1 MKEAEARLK
10 HGVALLAEGVDRNLR
25 VDADADAPHASP
37 SSRRAW
43 IEIGNPLPKRGPAL
57 VALLAEG
64 VDRNF
69 YLLHPAGATAVALLA
84 EGVDRNNFCLMAEIT
99 EPTVALLAEGVD
111 RNTHESA
118 LRWADVVALLAEGVD
133 RN

>member
-1 MKEAEARLK
+1 MAEIT
-10 HGVALLAEGVDRNLR
+10 E
-25 VDADADAPHASP
+25 P
-37 SSRRAW
+37 
-43 IEIGNPLPKRGPAL
+43 
-57 VALLAEG
+57 
-64 VDRNF
+64 
-69 YLLHPAGATAVALLA
+69 TVALLA
-84 EGVDRNNFCLMAEIT
+84 EGVDRNNFCLMADIT

>member
-1 MKEAEARLK
+1 M
-10 HGVALLAEGVDRNLR
+10 
-25 VDADADAPHASP
+25 
-37 SSRRAW
+37 
-43 IEIGNPLPKRGPAL
+43 L
-57 VALLAEG
+57 V
-64 VDRNF
+64 
-69 YLLHPAGATAVALLA
+69 VALLA

-133 RN
+133 RNFYITQITNADWTVALLAEGVDRNISTFNIKFNRHMSPSSRRAWIEIITRMWLHPRVTGRPPRGGRG